1 VQRARSLLLLPLAG
15 FLFGASPDAGAVRQA
30 LAPQVDLSAIR
41 VLDGRYVAP
50 TENGVLAQL
59 TLQAKFQEQAQTLLN
74 QAHAHAAAAIVIDI
88 KTSKVL
94 VWANTSTS
102 RRNLLLTSDTPSA
115 SLFKIVTTAALLER
129 TRVTP
134 RWQICTAGGEHGIT
148 REHLTRPKNGVVEC
162 GPFWQALGFSRNAAY
177 AQLTAHYLGADTLA
191 TYAERFGFNQS
202 LAFDVALP
210 MGSLSAPAAPATPAT
225 PARPLELARTAIG
238 FQNSTLS
245 LLGATQLTHI
255 VALSG
260 LAPRVR
266 IVEHAGDYTAPEV
279 PETISR
285 VISRT
290 TANRLRRMLEVTIH
304 SGTCREAFT
313 DPNGQSYLRDI
324 RAAGKTGTLALSPE
338 SQTASWFSG
347 FAPSEKPEV
356 LVGVLLHN
364 DPVWHRKANEVAR
377 DLFRIY
383 FASRGARDVTSPF
396 SALVPFAA
404 PHRESAKVAKAM
416 HSNLTE

>member
-1 VQRARSLLLLPLAG
+1 M
-15 FLFGASPDAGAVRQA
+15 
-30 LAPQVDLSAIR
+30 
-41 VLDGRYVAP
+41 
-50 TENGVLAQL
+50 
-59 TLQAKFQEQAQTLLN
+59 
-74 QAHAHAAAAIVIDI
+74 
-88 KTSKVL
+88 
-94 VWANTSTS
+94 
-102 RRNLLLTSDTPSA
+102 
-115 SLFKIVTTAALLER
+115 FKIVTTAALLER

-148 REHLTRPKNGVVEC
+148 GEHLTRPKNVVVEC

-177 AQLTAHYLGADTLA
+177 AQLTAHYLDADTLK
-191 TYAERFGFNQS
+191 TYGERFGFNQS

-210 MGSLSAPAAPATPAT
+210 MGSLSTPATPAT
-225 PARPLELARTAIG
+225 PATPVTPATPALGLELARTAIG
-238 FQNSTLS
+238 FQNSRLS
-245 LLGATQLTHI
+245 LLGATQLTHV

-260 LAPRVR
+260 LVPRVR
-266 IVEHAGDYTAPEV
+266 IVERAGDYAAPEV

-285 VISRT
+285 VMSRT
-290 TANRLRRMLEVTIH
+290 TANRLRKMLEVTIH

-313 DPNGQSYLRDI
+313 DPSGQSYLGDI

-347 FAPSEKPEV
+347 FAPSENPEV

-364 DPVWHRKANEVAR
+364 DPIWHRKANEVAR

-383 FASRGARDVTSPF
+383 FASRGARAVTSPF

-404 PHRESAKVAKAM
+404 LPRESAKVAKPM
-416 HSNLTE
+416 HSNRN